1 MHLAFSLISPLPSL
15 IPSGKALPLS
25 FILHWCDKL
34 RTFEDMIP
42 SGDQFSDSVKMTL
55 LQNTVDGVDDLNQV
69 KLQSAHD
76 VTHGQQALKYE
87 QYKSL
92 LLSAA
97 AAYDTKRGLL
107 CPLSSWRI
115 QTHQF
120 MDTNAAGL
128 DPQSPSWQV
137 HEHDSTDSWQ
147 FPDQSPSFDIDTD
160 LAALQIHA
168 TASQPQRPLLPA
180 VQPPYPHMTC
190 DQWYSLPQADR
201 AIWDQL
207 SPKSKAI
214 ILGTV
219 APNPSP

>member
-1 MHLAFSLISPLPSL
+1 
-15 IPSGKALPLS
+15 
-25 FILHWCDKL
+25 
-34 RTFEDMIP
+34 
-42 SGDQFSDSVKMTL
+42 MTL

-107 CPLSSWRI
+107 RLFPSRQI

-120 MDTNAAGL
+120 LDNHGDGL
-128 DPQSPSWQV
+128 ASLPPSLQV
-137 HEHDSTDSWQ
+137 HEHDSIGSWQ
-147 FPDQSPSFDIDTD
+147 LPDQSPTFDIDTD

-168 TASQPQRPLLPA
+168 TASQPRCPL
-180 VQPPYPHMTC
+180 
-190 DQWYSLPQADR
+190 
-201 AIWDQL
+201 
-207 SPKSKAI
+207 
-214 ILGTV
+214 
-219 APNPSP
+219 